1 MEELKLLIDMVANLP
16 SMALWVLAGFWAYK
30 VVVIGS
36 VYGVIRLGIN
46 KLHSWLTTPKH
57 ILQKINIEAQINAV
71 SITTDGTHLALMAQ
85 IERMRGLTTGLG
97 SYIHSSDVD
106 WLRLAIDEK
115 VKSNL
120 AAKAK

>member
-1 MEELKLLIDMVANLP
+1 MEELKILIEMVANLP
-16 SMALWVLAGFWAYK
+16 SVALWVLAGFWAYK

-57 ILQKINIEAQINAV
+57 KLQQIDIEATLHGKC
-71 SITTDGTHLALMAQ
+71 ITMDGTHGRLIAQ
-85 IERMRGLTTGLG
+85 IERLRGMTTGIP

-106 WLRLAIDEK
+106 WFRSAIDEK
-115 VKSNL
+115 IDRK
-120 AAKAK
+120 KTK